1 MKVLEVFLK
10 FSFFNISYFNLDN
23 NILFFFIIIIASLA
37 GDVMGLAPL
46 LGKEKTL
53 ENLLDLFLKLL
64 SDDFYEVRLSVI
76 SKLNGINEVVGIELL
91 SDSLLPA
98 IGQLANESQWR
109 VRLAIIKFIPLLAK
123 QLVS

>member
-1 MKVLEVFLK
+1 
-10 FSFFNISYFNLDN
+10 
-23 NILFFFIIIIASLA
+23 
-37 GDVMGLAPL
+37 MGLAPL